1 MAIGMMLGLILCVIW
16 GIGTYLFLKDF
27 KRQLEREIERAMK
40 EAERD
45 ESMGR

>member
-1 MAIGMMLGLILCVIW
+1 MAIGIMLFLIILLIW

-27 KRQLEREIERAMK
+27 RRQLEEAVKGAMK